1 MLRDDAIA
9 WRNIP
14 MKKLSVLLF
23 PLLLCPTLA
32 LAQHAHSHGVG
43 RLDVVVEK
51 NQLILAL
58 EIPQHDLVGFERAPK
73 NAREQLTVQAALE
86 KLKDPAR
93 LFVPTAA
100 AQCVAGEPKIDAPLL
115 AGAKAVDG
123 HGDVEARYVY
133 DCAKPEAL
141 NDVQVKVMN
150 EFKRVRSLT
159 LSFAGPKGQKA
170 GKVDARNPAFAW

>member
-1 MLRDDAIA
+1 
-9 WRNIP
+9 
-14 MKKLSVLLF
+14 MKKLSVLLLS
-23 PLLLCPTLA
+23 LLPTLA

-43 RLDVVVEK
+43 RLDIVVEK

-73 NAREQLTVQAALE
+73 NAREQLTVQAVLE

-100 AQCVAGEPKIDAPLL
+100 AQCALLEQKIDAPLL
-115 AGAKAVDG
+115 SGGQAADG

-133 DCAKPEAL
+133 ACAKPEAL
-141 NDVQVKVMN
+141 NDVQVKALN

-170 GKVDARNPAFAW
+170 GKVDMRNPAFAW